1 MKQDPSNNENN
12 ERLLG
17 EQKKRIEALEMAFIE
32 LERKAA
38 KYEEGW
44 SAQFDQNK
52 ELREENHRLQHDYE
66 ILRIQ
71 KGGFGFKMLMLSGMA
86 GFVTALVLCFI
97 YVKLQPKDPQVVA
110 FRQFQRENMFNYEL
124 AISKGQFEE
133 VEKSLD
139 KSLERP
145 EYKAIEPQIIF
156 TKEIV
161 KAAKHRCR

>member
-1 MKQDPSNNENN
+1 MEQDPSNNENT
-12 ERLLG
+12 ERLLA
-17 EQKKRIEALEMAFIE
+17 EQKKRIEALELALTE

-38 KYEEGW
+38 RYEEGW
-44 SAQFDQNK
+44 SAQYDQNK

-71 KGGFGFKMLMLSGMA
+71 KGGFGFKMLMLSGLG
-86 GFVTALVLCFI
+86 GFVTALVLCFV
-97 YVKLQPKDPQVVA
+97 YVKLQPKEPQVVA
-110 FRQFQRENMFNYEL
+110 FRQFQRENLFNYEL

-139 KSLERP
+139 QCFERP
-145 EYKAIEPQIIF
+145 EYEVIEPELVF
-156 TKEIV
+156 MKEIV

>member
-86 GFVTALVLCFI
+86 GFVTALVLCFV
-97 YVKLQPKDPQVVA
+97 YVKLQPKDPQAVA

-139 KSLERP
+139 QSLERP

-161 KAAKHRCR
+161 KAAKHRCK